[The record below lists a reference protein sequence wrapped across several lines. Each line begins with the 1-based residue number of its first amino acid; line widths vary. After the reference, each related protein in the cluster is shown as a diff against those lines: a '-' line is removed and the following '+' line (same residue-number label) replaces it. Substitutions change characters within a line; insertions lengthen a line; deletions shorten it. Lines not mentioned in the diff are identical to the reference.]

1 MTVIFEKVKEAFLP
15 APISVAQVVKFR
27 AYKDGKCEIFKSR
40 KEAEK
45 FSNMIESFAENLEEY
60 TKAAEEYSK
69 WYNSVHDAWYKAI
82 RDEFR
87 EQYQNTAL
95 LSCFQE
101 IYNQAEERADGSGH
115 DEVYYYFK
123 HYTFFA
129 AEILKVVGVK

>member
-1 MTVIFEKVKEAFLP
+1 MTVIYSKIMENFYP
-15 APISVAQVVKFR
+15 APNLVTQIIKFR

-45 FSNMIESFAENLEEY
+45 FSNMIESFAENLEEH
-60 TKAAEEYSK
+60 TKAAEEYSN
-69 WYNSVHDAWYKAI
+69 WSRSVYDAWYKAI

-101 IYNQAEERADGSGH
+101 IYDQAEERADGSGH